1 MELGIIQGRLSPP
14 IEGFQETPSQW
25 RREFALLKQHGL
37 NHIEWVITKK
47 SFETNPLF
55 SKDFDKGNLPI
66 SSICAD
72 NLVDKR
78 IFMRPFLEKNLTPI
92 CDAAIKHD
100 IKFVT
105 IPLLESSSLADG
117 ELRGFFKK
125 GILSYA
131 ARYPGLNF
139 SFEAEMPALSL
150 LEILELSDNFY
161 ATYDTGNMTSMF
173 VNHERYIDLIFHKI
187 NNVHLK
193 DRTRQGGSR
202 SLPPSEGDTNFELI
216 FAKLKELGYNK
227 LYTLQTARGPFGE
240 EASTIL
246 RHRDILQEIY
256 DGA

>member
-1 MELGIIQGRLSPP
+1 M
-14 IEGFQETPSQW
+14 
-25 RREFALLKQHGL
+25 KQHGL

-92 CDAAIKHD
+92 CDAAITHD

-105 IPLLESSSLADG
+105 IPLL
-117 ELRGFFKK
+117 
-125 GILSYA
+125 
-131 ARYPGLNF
+131 
-139 SFEAEMPALSL
+139 
-150 LEILELSDNFY
+150 
-161 ATYDTGNMTSMF
+161 
-173 VNHERYIDLIFHKI
+173 ERYIDLIFHKI